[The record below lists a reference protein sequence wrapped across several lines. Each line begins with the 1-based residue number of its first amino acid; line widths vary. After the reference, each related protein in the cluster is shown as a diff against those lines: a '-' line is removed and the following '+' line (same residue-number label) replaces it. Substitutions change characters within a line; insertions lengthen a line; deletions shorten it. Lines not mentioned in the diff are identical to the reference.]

1 MTLRIISILF
11 IISGIRALMTGH
23 DGRHNT
29 PQLYGMEAYISGG
42 LFLLVGIIAL
52 AISFKKK

>member
-11 IISGIRALMTGH
+11 IISGIKALLTGH

-29 PQLYGMEAYISGG
+29 PQLYGIAAYVSGG
-42 LFLLVGIIAL
+42 LFLAVGIIGL
-52 AISFKKK
+52 VISFKKK